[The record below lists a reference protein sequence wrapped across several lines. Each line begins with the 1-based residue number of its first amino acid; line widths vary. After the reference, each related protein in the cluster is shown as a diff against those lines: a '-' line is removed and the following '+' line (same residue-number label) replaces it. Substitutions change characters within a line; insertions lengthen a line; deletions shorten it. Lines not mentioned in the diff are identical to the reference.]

1 MDFLVNKESF
11 IVIIQAM
18 LNELTISN
26 FALIDDI
33 TIKFD
38 EGLNI
43 FTGTTGVGKTLILG
57 ALNFLLGSRATS
69 DIVRSDKKDVS
80 VSGLFFIKSDQV
92 RQCIKEHIDEID
104 DDQEEIIL
112 QRSLDQKGRNR
123 CKLNNQPITVSLLKE
138 IGDILVNIH
147 GQHEHESLTNP
158 LQQLSILD
166 SFGKLDDLRTEYSGL
181 YSKALEKE
189 KLLSSLNDRHG
200 ERKKQIDLYNFE
212 INEIESCRLLP
223 KEDERLE
230 AERYI
235 LANSEK
241 IQNVLSLCSDNLYE
255 SDNSIIDGL
264 KVISNELSKIVDIDK
279 GFENTLEV
287 CNQAMYQLED
297 IAGTLRNDVE
307 KYDYDPGQLEQID
320 ERVETIKGLK
330 RKYGNSIEDVLSH
343 CETSKVKLEQLLKE
357 NDDVGIVETELMQFR
372 KAVVNA
378 GKELTQY
385 RKKAGKKLSTLIKKE
400 LLDLG
405 FANGRFDI
413 NVSTLDVEQTGLADA
428 SCSGF
433 DNVEFMF
440 SSNPGEDLKPLRK
453 IASGGEISR
462 IMLALKRHLALADQ
476 TPVLVFDEIDANIGG
491 RMGRVIGEKLKLVAQ
506 SHQVVCITHLPQI
519 ASYAEQH
526 FKVDKTVKNNKTYVA
541 IDMLSAKERLEEI
554 AEMIRGEEKTDV
566 TRKQAKEML
575 DDANKFRKQ
584 MATA

>member
-1 MDFLVNKESF
+1 
-11 IVIIQAM
+11 M
-18 LNELTISN
+18 LNELSISN
-26 FALIDDI
+26 FALIDEI

-43 FTGTTGVGKTLILG
+43 FTGTTGVGKSLILG
-57 ALNFLLGSRATS
+57 ALNFLLGSRATN
-69 DIVRSDKKDVS
+69 DIVGAGKKDVS
-80 VSGLFFIKSDQV
+80 VSGLFFIKNDQV
-92 RQCIKEHIDEID
+92 RQCIKELIDEID
-104 DDQEEIIL
+104 DDEDEIIL
-112 QRSLDQKGRNR
+112 QRNLDQKGRNR
-123 CKLNNQPITVSLLKE
+123 CKLNNQPITVSLLRE

-147 GQHEHESLTNP
+147 GQHEHESLTNS

-166 SFGKLDDLRTEYSGL
+166 RFGKLDTLRTEYSRL
-181 YSKALEKE
+181 YRKALEKE
-189 KLLSSLNDRHG
+189 KLLYSLNDRHD
-200 ERKKQIDLYNFE
+200 ERKKQIDLYNYE
-212 INEIESCRLLP
+212 INEIDSCRLQP

-264 KVISNELSKIVDIDK
+264 KEISNELSKIMDIDK
-279 GFENTLEV
+279 GFENILEV
-287 CNQAMYQLED
+287 CNQATYQLED
-297 IAGTLRNDVE
+297 ISSTLRNDIE
-307 KYDYDPGQLEQID
+307 KYDYDSGQLERIE
-320 ERVETIKGLK
+320 ERVEIIRNLK
-330 RKYGNSIEDVLSH
+330 MKYGDSIEDILSH
-343 CETSKVKLEQLLKE
+343 CEIAKVKQEKLLKE
-357 NDDVGIVETELMQFR
+357 NEDIEIVESELKQL
-372 KAVVNA
+372 KTTVVNA

-385 RKKAGKKLSTLIKKE
+385 RKKAGKKLSTLIEKE
-400 LLDLG
+400 LMDLG

-413 NVSTLDVEQTGLADA
+413 SVSALDNTNSEQTKLDDA
-428 SCSGF
+428 NYSGF
-433 DNVEFMF
+433 DSIEFMF
-440 SSNPGEDLKPLRK
+440 SSNPGEELKPLRK

-526 FKVDKTVKNNKTYVA
+526 FKVDKTVKNNKTFVA
-541 IDMLSAKERLEEI
+541 IDMLTTKERLEEI
-554 AEMIRGEEKTDV
+554 AEMIRGTEKTDV

-575 DDANKFRKQ
+575 DDAKKFMKQ
-584 MATA
+584 LTTSKL

>member
-1 MDFLVNKESF
+1 
-11 IVIIQAM
+11 M
-18 LNELTISN
+18 LNELSISN
-26 FALIDDI
+26 FALIDEI

-43 FTGTTGVGKTLILG
+43 FTGTTGVGKSLILG
-57 ALNFLLGSRATS
+57 ALNFLLGSRATN
-69 DIVRSDKKDVS
+69 DIVGTGKKDVS
-80 VSGLFFIKSDQV
+80 VSGLFFIKSVQI
-92 RQCIKEHIDEID
+92 RKCIKEHIDEID
-104 DDQEEIIL
+104 DEEEEIIL
-112 QRSLDQKGRNR
+112 QRNLDQKGRNR

-166 SFGKLDDLRTEYSGL
+166 SFGKLDDLRTEYSGI
-181 YSKALEKE
+181 YCKTLEKE
-189 KLLSSLNDRHG
+189 KLLCSLNDRHG
-200 ERKKQIDLYNFE
+200 ERKKQIDLYNYE
-212 INEIESCRLLP
+212 INEIESCRLQP

-241 IQNVLSLCSDNLYE
+241 IQNALSLCSNNLYE
-255 SDNSIIDGL
+255 SDNSIIAGL
-264 KVISNELSKIVDIDK
+264 KEISNELSKIMDIDK

-287 CNQAMYQLED
+287 CNQTIYQLED
-297 IAGTLRNDVE
+297 IASTLRNDVE
-307 KYDYDPGQLEQID
+307 KYDYDPGQLELIE
-320 ERVETIKGLK
+320 ERVEIIRSLK

-343 CETSKVKLEQLLKE
+343 CEIAKVKLEQLLKE
-357 NDDVGIVETELMQFR
+357 NEDIEIVETELKQLK
-372 KAVVNA
+372 KAVVNT

-400 LLDLG
+400 LMDLG

-413 NVSTLDVEQTGLADA
+413 SVLTLGNADSGQSELENA
-428 SCSGF
+428 NCSGF
-433 DNVEFMF
+433 DSVEFMF
-440 SSNPGEDLKPLRK
+440 SSNPGEELKPLRK

-506 SHQVVCITHLPQI
+506 SHQVICITHLPQI

-526 FKVDKTVKNNKTYVA
+526 FKVDKTVKNNKTFVA
-541 IDMLSAKERLEEI
+541 IDLLSTKDRLEEI
-554 AEMIRGEEKTDV
+554 AEMIRGAEKTEV

-575 DDANKFRKQ
+575 DDAKKFMTQ
-584 MATA
+584 MATSKL